1 MYELLKKLNFDI
13 AEGNL
18 LVGEANWEKVRN
30 TIHDFFVNEG
40 SPDDMLVFYYS
51 GHGVLGDRGKIY
63 LALSDTDPNDPY
75 LRGYSFGD
83 MTDVIGGTKSA
94 RVIVILDCCYS
105 GSAKIGKGSEKDVAR
120 KWRGI
125 MEESSKNLQQ
135 EQQMHVKCILAASQS
150 HQEAYAL
157 KEEEHSVF
165 TKYLLKGLKGEDN
178 DSVDNEGH
186 VTAQL
191 LGDYVYR
198 AIKRL
203 PPNERPHQDPIIIT
217 EGSTNIILASYPKLK
232 PLKIENTLASMLK
245 LLREGNVQEFNKMRE
260 TNSAILPEPD
270 FSEKNLHGARIA
282 GANLSNANLNRVDFS
297 EADLEGANLTNANFY
312 RAHLDGANLSN
323 TNCTN
328 AVFEAANLSN
338 ANLTK
343 ANLSNANLTKANL
356 YRAKIFSEDLQ
367 QARADGAIYEPPDK
381 TRVTGR
387 KRPLGRKTKISITVG
402 IATVIIVVL
411 GLVLYNQQMLTNG
424 KIALYDKGA
433 ALNKTGNYTGA
444 ITYFDQAL
452 HMDPNF
458 KDALNALQML
468 SDKKSTLYDKGVTL
482 LRDDNY
488 TESIK
493 YFDQVLAIDPKY
505 DDALDDKGTALNN
518 LGKYK
523 EAIIYLNRSLAIDAN
538 DQYALKM
545 IGWALDGL
553 GNYTQALNHLNT
565 ALHLIPNDTDA
576 LTSKGWALNGLRNY
590 TGAIIYLDEAIKIN
604 PNNNHALSNKGWSLL
619 GLGNYTGAIIYLDE
633 ALAKNPK
640 NVQAICHKSVA
651 LDKLGNHSGAIS

>member
-1 MYELLKKLNFDI
+1 MMGQVLKKLSFDI
-13 AEGNL
+13 VEGNM

-30 TIHDFFVNEG
+30 TIYHFFVNNEG
-40 SPDDMLVFYYS
+40 SPDDTSVFYYS
-51 GHGVLGDRGKIY
+51 GHGVLDDQGKIY
-63 LALSDTDPNDPY
+63 LALSDTDSNDPY
-75 LRGYSFGD
+75 PRGYSFAEL
-83 MTDVIGGTKSA
+83 TTVIGKTKSA

-178 DSVDNEGH
+178 ESVDNEGH

-217 EGSTNIILASYPKLK
+217 EGSANIILASYPKLK

-245 LLREGNVQEFNKMRE
+245 LLREGNVQEFNNMRE
-260 TNSAILPEPD
+260 ANSAILPEPD
-270 FSEKNLHGARIA
+270 FSRGNLHGAHIA
-282 GANLSNANLNRVDFS
+282 GANLSNANLSKADLS
-297 EADLEGANLTNANFY
+297 EADLEGANLSHAY
-312 RAHLDGANLSN
+312 LIRADLDGANLSN

-328 AVFEAANLSN
+328 TVFEAANLSN

-356 YRAKIFSEDLQ
+356 YHAKIFSEDLQ

-381 TRVTGR
+381 TREVALQ
-387 KRPLGRKTKISITVG
+387 KRTLRRKTKISITVG
-402 IATVIIVVL
+402 IATVIIVVF
-411 GLVLYNQQMLTNG
+411 GLVLFNQQMLTNE

-433 ALNKTGNYTGA
+433 ALVKEGNYTQA
-444 ITYFDQAL
+444 IQYLNKSLAI
-452 HMDPNF
+452 DPNF
-458 KDALNALQML
+458 KDALNTKQML
-468 SDKKSTLYDKGVTL
+468 SDQKNILFTKGDNL
-482 LRDDNY
+482 LQIDNY
-488 TESIK
+488 TEAIK
-493 YFDQVLAIDPKY
+493 YFDKVLAIDPKHN
-505 DDALDDKGTALNN
+505 DALDDKGNALNN
-518 LGKYK
+518 MGKYK
-523 EAIIYLNRSLAIDAN
+523 EAIIYLNRSLAIN
-538 DQYALKM
+538 PYDQYALKN

-553 GNYTQALNHLNT
+553 GNYTEAIKYSNSALDIDHKDKYALN
-565 ALHLIPNDTDA
+565 
-576 LTSKGWALNGLRNY
+576 SKGWALNGL
-590 TGAIIYLDEAIKIN
+590 
-604 PNNNHALSNKGWSLL
+604 
-619 GLGNYTGAIIYLDE
+619 GNYTGAITYLNR
-633 ALAKNPK
+633 ALDIDPKYKHALRTYPK
-640 NVQAICHKSVA
+640 N
-651 LDKLGNHSGAIS
+651 GR